1 MYTYIYL
8 SRIHGRCKTRVL
20 MIESR
25 PGTEISSRASGRHDS
40 RCGQYGSGPKP
51 TSTQQSL
58 IMRTP
63 VLSST
68 GSEPLTAVLS

>member
-1 MYTYIYL
+1 
-8 SRIHGRCKTRVL
+8 

-25 PGTEISSRASGRHDS
+25 PGTEISSRASGRHND

-58 IMRTP
+58 HEDSCFVKYR
-63 VLSST
+63 S
-68 GSEPLTAVLS
+68 GPLTLCTF

>member
-1 MYTYIYL
+1 
-8 SRIHGRCKTRVL
+8 

-25 PGTEISSRASGRHDS
+25 PGTEISSRASGRDDG
-40 RCGQYGSGPKP
+40 RCGQYGSDPKP

-68 GSEPLTAVLS
+68 GAGILTAPLS

>member
-1 MYTYIYL
+1 
-8 SRIHGRCKTRVL
+8 

-25 PGTEISSRASGRHDS
+25 PGTETSSRASGQHDG
-40 RCGQYGSGPKP
+40 RCGQYGSGSKR

-63 VLSST
+63 VVVKYRIQELAAYR
-68 GSEPLTAVLS
+68 LYYVLS